1 MKKFTKLLTLLTTF
15 LIFTSITKA
24 GSLSLSASTNVTT
37 GSAVRVSVKIN
48 NLAGR
53 FKVTSSD
60 SSILSGG
67 AEDFWESTQTVTFTA
82 KKAGRATITVTPLDV
97 ADFDTNGA
105 FTSTRS
111 ITITV
116 SGGKNNTKNN
126 TIDINK
132 TYSSNNYLSSLSV
145 EGHALSPEFN
155 KEKTSYSLDLDSSV
169 KTIMVSAKAEDS
181 NANIKGTGEIT
192 LSEGK
197 NVINITVVAE
207 NGNEKV
213 YTINANVEDKNPI
226 NVKINKKNY
235 TVVKNIDSLKMPQ
248 NYEPTTIKINEQEV
262 PGFASEITGYILVGL
277 KDKKGN
283 INLYIYNPA
292 NGRYKLYTEISFN
305 SISIQYFDP
314 ESIPTGYKK
323 YTMEIDNKKVSIY
336 KKNKKSNYALIYG
349 MNINNGDIGWYKYD
363 IKDNTLQRF
372 SDEEVSALSVLNNK
386 YLITI
391 IILSVSN
398 LMLML
403 FILILMI
410 KIRKENKD

>member
-1 MKKFTKLLTLLTTF
+1 
-15 LIFTSITKA
+15 
-24 GSLSLSASTNVTT
+24 
-37 GSAVRVSVKIN
+37 
-48 NLAGR
+48 
-53 FKVTSSD
+53 
-60 SSILSGG
+60 
-67 AEDFWESTQTVTFTA
+67 
-82 KKAGRATITVTPLDV
+82 
-97 ADFDTNGA
+97 
-105 FTSTRS
+105 
-111 ITITV
+111 
-116 SGGKNNTKNN
+116 
-126 TIDINK
+126 
-132 TYSSNNYLSSLSV
+132 
-145 EGHALSPEFN
+145 
-155 KEKTSYSLDLDSSV
+155 
-169 KTIMVSAKAEDS
+169 
-181 NANIKGTGEIT
+181 
-192 LSEGK
+192 
-197 NVINITVVAE
+197 
-207 NGNEKV
+207 
-213 YTINANVEDKNPI
+213 
-226 NVKINKKNY
+226 
-235 TVVKNIDSLKMPQ
+235 MPQ

-305 SISIQYFDP
+305 SISIQYIEP

-323 YTMEIDNKKVSIY
+323 YTMEIDNKKVSMY